1 MSEISLAFKELS
13 HHTKEKPVAVKV
25 NVKSFTKKIEMA
37 VAPNMRRGLAEI
49 ARKQVHWGIQGNGDL
64 PVIMGVLN
72 FGDPAHTV
80 PNRKSGSPARET
92 LKTALNANIGVS
104 NPSAIPPR
112 PWLSQTTT
120 GKYQKRIT
128 DYIEDNFPKVLAGIK
143 KDRKYESITSQRALS
158 IDDFLTKLAEVGAEV
173 ARDSWDSGNFEPN
186 ADMTLKHKSDPRPL
200 HGRGDMSR
208 DVITGWV
215 S

>member
-1 MSEISLAFKELS
+1 M
-13 HHTKEKPVAVKV
+13 AVKV
-25 NVKSFTKKIEMA
+25 NVKSFTKKFEMA
-37 VAPNMRRGLAEI
+37 VAPNMRRALAEI
-49 ARKQVHWGIQGNGDL
+49 ARKQVHWGIQGHGDL

-80 PNRKSGSPARET
+80 PNRKDGSQSREV
-92 LKTALNANIGVS
+92 LKTALNANVGVS

-120 GKYQKRIT
+120 GKYQKHIT
-128 DYIEDNFPKVLAGIK
+128 AYIENNFPKVLAGVR
-143 KDRKYESITSQRALS
+143 KDRKYESVSSQRALS
-158 IDDFLTKLAEVGAEV
+158 VDSFLEGLAKTGAEV
-173 ARDSWDSGNFEPN
+173 ARDSWDNGIFEPN
-186 ADMTLKHKSDPRPL
+186 KPMTLAHKSDPRPL